1 MTDLLPMKRCGLL
14 SLGLILGSLGQALGQ
29 VVVDNSFG
37 TGGALAGPNFQ
48 IPDSLGKTVGGNL
61 FHSFTEFNVQTGG
74 SATFT
79 GPDTIDNIL
88 GRVTGG
94 NISEIDGL
102 IKSDITG
109 ANLYLMNP
117 NGFLFGENAKVD
129 VDGAFTVSSRDRINL
144 GNDGAFLAADP
155 DKSVFTASP
164 PQAFGFLGGNPA
176 GKITFNGT
184 RLVTGGPVNIAGG
197 EVLLEQARV
206 ASEGEA
212 GADSGNIIVQA
223 DAVTIRESQ
232 IRSES
237 VGGNSGRVIVSS
249 KGEVLIENPSATPDT
264 GEGLDRGEFIDNI
277 RNRDVAFGEETGLL
291 SLATGGGGTGGI
303 HVTGQSIKLNSAG
316 LFSLTQKDAGGTLG
330 QAGGIKLQSGVT
342 LLENSRIQFGSGL
355 SAETAGGVDIFAQNG
370 MSIAGQSYLYSRA
383 ELKLSGGVAI
393 IGASLVEAGSSTVQ
407 LGSGMKLEANS
418 AWYSP
423 TLGIQ
428 AATLEMY
435 RSNMQYETEATLK
448 LGGDLKLANGSLLA
462 GNLRLPSTVE
472 ISGRNMTVEGG
483 SRVDSGLGADISL
496 GGDFILSNNS
506 RVQVGVD
513 RGKNPGE
520 PVTFP
525 EGQQFGHLN
534 LKAGRIAIAP
544 GEQGSQFKLFTNY
557 GGTVSLETGG
567 VVTVESNG
575 EVDLVDYA
583 VNPESRMTVK
593 AGGMLI
599 DAAGLMADE
608 IDVDVAGLLQIGKP
622 NAPYSSGITGGPKDP
637 RLVDVTAGKLNMYGT
652 GGIVLIREGNQNS
665 VYGGEIKVKV
675 GETLLIDGN
684 AISTRGRTSKYQN
697 NNLAVGSIDIDAGN
711 LILQNNAK
719 IEMNSGDVPEG
730 VAVGGMDVDV
740 VNLLRIQNSTVSV
753 SATGVG
759 SARAAVSM
767 SAKYVE
773 LTTAGIEH
781 ANYFSEVYNQ
791 GDIYLRD
798 KPEPVFLS
806 GYGTLDITASSTLI
820 AKENSVISMQ
830 NGAVKLAAGGIML
843 DGTTIEADTHWLQDS
858 LGRNSEVTLL
868 AAGQLLL
875 LNSQFDME
883 TVSAGGRQTF
893 SATAPVVQFKNSN
906 LTLKDE
912 VAGESGSVTILGS
925 QSLLVEGSGIS
936 SVGMNTIDA
945 GVNGNDITVGGGAV
959 SIKSSVIN
967 TTVRG
972 AGDAGRTKLAVTK
985 SFSLGDSWIG
995 GAGSTLGQVQPMQVA
1010 TDDSWGNAA
1019 AVGGAVPLDGS
1030 LGLAK
1035 GENKFFSL
1043 ASLSLFNGQQLAFAN
1058 LGDDAR
1064 RVIARVTG
1072 GESSVLD
1079 GTIHLGAKPADLV
1092 LMNPSGFVVG
1102 PNAEFSQVGALTLFA
1117 GNAVEFDG
1125 GAKLDLET
1133 AADALPG
1140 TEPVGF
1146 VTGTRGDVQVIGATL
1161 GQAGSA
1167 SAGSGLAII
1176 GGDVSF
1182 RSGGAALTGNGGDVR
1197 VDAASLTLS
1206 GGSVIGTV
1214 SPVGETGGAI
1224 RIDAGTVNLEDGNIR
1239 TVAAGGDGGGVL
1251 IGGGAFRASGGSV
1264 QSLSYPN
1271 DAGNGRAGAVTI
1283 AMNESITGEKNQF
1296 VDAASF
1302 GDGGLS
1308 PVTLKAA
1315 SVVLDGLDLDRASGV
1330 QMIAH
1335 QGPTSFISIEADA
1348 FASPMGRLINE
1359 ARGDAALTVGDDY
1372 GAITISGGT
1381 VNLGLFHDGQGQKT
1395 GSNNLAIYT
1404 YSRNAGQTGNIRVVA
1419 EGDLN
1424 LGEVSLSQGGLL
1436 LAGKGFVESGPAGR
1450 GADVLFQGRNVNG
1463 QATPGPN
1470 GGFASFKGLY
1480 TGNLTFAAEDQL
1492 TLGLARYIYANTDP
1506 SETHA
1511 LTFKGRNISIG
1522 LDEQYNPNRWGT
1534 SFLLVH
1540 GDIADYTA
1548 PNLVMRA
1555 DETITLHPGFQT
1567 NDDFDTVGPNKGLAG
1582 GHGVSAVDIQA
1593 ADILF
1598 NASKLSLHSN
1608 FEHRI
1613 AATGTLSL
1621 TKHSQIEIKDSD
1633 TVANPAV
1640 KGITLQADTLEMD
1653 NTTYL
1658 RSASATRFAAA
1669 NWRIEAGKV
1678 QLNGARIFSE
1688 SLASGQAG
1696 DIHLAAGELALAN
1709 GARVQSLMRDAGS
1722 AGSITAEADTI
1733 RLANGSMI
1741 VSGVPLPSTGYN
1753 PDKHQ
1758 PGAYGDAGD
1767 VSLSAPSIRLDSGSS
1782 VSSTALDIGRSGN
1795 ITLTGD
1801 DIQLDGRAYVS
1812 STTDATQLAG
1822 RYGIFN
1828 PDFEQE
1834 VFRNGSITLAGGRVD
1849 LAGGSF
1855 LKSTTRMP
1863 YRLAGNISLT
1873 GEQVTVGDGSS
1884 VVSNTEP
1891 SNMIDA
1897 WRQHLGITTAHNYG
1911 DAGEVAV
1918 EAPSVVITAKSRVA
1932 SDSFT
1937 DGDAGSISINADTLE
1952 VTDNARV
1959 YAGALNAGDGGA
1971 IEIDAGQLRLAR
1983 QGAIVADVRDT
1994 GDGGTVHIKAGEMVI
2009 DHGSVYGSTSGSGV
2023 GSRVRVE
2030 AGELRLANGGRIES
2044 AAFGPGQAGELNIA
2058 ADTVAISGEGEWF
2071 DPKDVDAE
2079 PGGEIAR
2086 SGFVT
2091 STGAAGDAGTIHLAT
2106 PNLDLD
2112 AGLIGSASTGTG
2124 AAGSINLGIGE
2135 TMQLRN
2141 DGQVSVR
2148 SALAD
2153 GGDITIDT
2161 AGHVLVD
2168 DSELSAS
2175 ATLDGGSVRLYG
2187 DGNFFFRDGRITAE
2201 AGQDGG
2207 NIFVEA
2213 PETLVLQRARLSA
2226 NAIYGHGGY
2235 ILITADGFLPSI
2247 ETSITASSEFG
2258 VQGTVEIRTPDTDVG
2273 SGLVVLP
2280 QTLVSKNINLAER
2293 CALRLAG
2300 DVSSFFLNGQGGIP
2314 VWASHSYLPTIL
2326 IPGLNESSQPI
2337 ERSEEQ

>member
-1 MTDLLPMKRCGLL
+1 MTSFLPKTHCGLL
-14 SLGLILGSLGQALGQ
+14 SLGLVFGSLGQALGQ

-37 TGGALAGPNFQ
+37 TGVALAGPNFQ

-61 FHSFTEFNVQTGG
+61 FHSFTEFGVQTGG

-79 GPDTIDNIL
+79 GPDVIDNIL

-94 NISEIDGL
+94 SVSEIDGL
-102 IKSDITG
+102 IKSDIAG
-109 ANLYLMNP
+109 ANLYLLNP

-144 GNDGAFLAADP
+144 GEDGAFLAADP

-164 PQAFGFLGGNPA
+164 PQAFGFLGANPA

-184 RLVTGGPVNIAGG
+184 RLVTGGTVNIAGG
-197 EVLLEQARV
+197 EVLLEQARL
-206 ASEGEA
+206 ASEGAA

-232 IRSES
+232 LRTQS

-249 KGEVLIENPSATPDT
+249 KGEVLIENPSATLDT

-316 LFSLTQKDAGGTLG
+316 LFSLTQKDAEGALG

-355 SAETAGGVDIFAQNG
+355 SAETAGGVDISAQNG

-383 ELKLSGGVAI
+383 ELKLSGGLAI

-418 AWYSP
+418 AWNSP
-423 TLGIQ
+423 TISIQ
-428 AATLEMY
+428 AAALEVFS
-435 RSNMQYETEATLK
+435 SNIQYETEATIK
-448 LGGDLKLANGSLLA
+448 LGGDLKVAQGSLLA
-462 GNLRLPSTVE
+462 GNVLLPSTLA
-472 ISGRNMTVEGG
+472 ITGRHMTVDGG
-483 SRVDSGLGADISL
+483 SRVDSGLATDISL
-496 GGDFILSNNS
+496 GGEFGLLNSS
-506 RVQVGVD
+506 RVQVGID
-513 RGKNPGE
+513 RETNPGAT
-520 PVTFP
+520 VDFP
-525 EGQQFGHLN
+525 EGQQLGHLSI
-534 LKAGRIAIAP
+534 KAGRIAVAP
-544 GEQGSQFKLFTNY
+544 GEQGSKFKLFTQY
-557 GGTVSLETGG
+557 GGAMSLETGG
-567 VVTVESNG
+567 VITVESNG
-575 EVDLVDYA
+575 EVELVDYA
-583 VNPESRMTVK
+583 GNPESKMTVK

-599 DAAGLMADE
+599 DAAGLRADE
-608 IDVDVAGLLQIGKP
+608 IDVDVAGRLQIGKP
-622 NAPYSSGITGGPKDP
+622 NAPYSSGITGGSKDP
-637 RLVDVTAGKLNMYGT
+637 RLVDVTAGELFMYGT
-652 GGIVLIREGNQNS
+652 GGIVLIKEGYNE
-665 VYGGEIKVKV
+665 VYGGEIKLKV
-675 GETLLIDGN
+675 GQTLLINNN
-684 AISTRGRTSKYQN
+684 AISTRGRTSRFN
-697 NNLAVGSIDIDAGN
+697 NNNIAVGSIDIDAGN
-711 LILQNNAK
+711 LVLQNNAK
-719 IEMNSGDVPEG
+719 IEMNSGEVPEG
-730 VAVGGMDVDV
+730 VAVGAMDIDV
-740 VNLLRIQNSTVSV
+740 ANLLRIQNSTVSV
-753 SATGVG
+753 SATGAR
-759 SARAAVSM
+759 SARADVSL
-767 SAKYVE
+767 SAENVE
-773 LTTAGIEH
+773 LTSAGIEH

-798 KPEPVFLS
+798 KPEPLFLS
-806 GYGTLDITASSTLI
+806 GYGTLDITASATLI
-820 AKENSVISMQ
+820 AKENTVISMQ
-830 NGAVKLAAGGIML
+830 NGAVKLAAAGMML
-843 DGTTIEADTHWLQDS
+843 DGTTIEAETHWLQDS
-858 LGRNSEVTLL
+858 QNRNSELTLW

-875 LNSQFDME
+875 LNSQFGME
-883 TVSAGGRQTF
+883 TVSGGGRQTF
-893 SATAPVVQFKNSN
+893 SATAPVVQFKNST
-906 LTLKDE
+906 LTLSDE
-912 VAGESGSVTILGS
+912 VAGQSGAVTILGS
-925 QSLLVEGSGIS
+925 QSLLVEGSEIS

-945 GVNGNDITVGGGAV
+945 GVNGNNITVGGGAV
-959 SIKSSVIN
+959 SIQSSVIN

-972 AGDAGRTKLAVTK
+972 SGDAGQTKLSVTK

-995 GAGSTLGQVQPMQVA
+995 GAGSTLGQVQPMNVV
-1010 TDDSWGNAA
+1010 TDGSWGEAA
-1019 AVGGAVPLDGS
+1019 TVGGAVPLDGS

-1035 GENKFFSL
+1035 GENQFFSL
-1043 ASLSLFNGQQLAFAN
+1043 ASLALFNGQRLSFAN
-1058 LGDDAR
+1058 FGDDAQ

-1079 GTIHLGAKPADLV
+1079 GTIHLGANPADLV

-1102 PNAEFSQVGALTLFA
+1102 PNAQFSQVGALTLFA
-1117 GNAVEFDG
+1117 GNAVEFNG
-1125 GAKLDLET
+1125 GVKVDLET
-1133 AADALPG
+1133 VGDALPE
-1140 TEPVGF
+1140 TKPVGF
-1146 VTGTRGDVQVIGATL
+1146 ITETRGDVQVIGATL
-1161 GQAGSA
+1161 GQAGST
-1167 SAGSGLAII
+1167 SGESGLTVI
-1176 GGDVSF
+1176 GGEVSF

-1197 VDAASLTLS
+1197 VDAASLNLS

-1224 RIDAGTVNLEDGNIR
+1224 RIDAGTVNLGDGNIR
-1239 TVAAGGDGGGVL
+1239 TVAAGGDGGEVV

-1264 QSLSYPN
+1264 QSLSFPN

-1283 AMNESITGEKNQF
+1283 AMSESISGEKNQF

-1315 SVVLDGLDLDRASGV
+1315 TVVLDGLDLDRASGV

-1335 QGPTSFISIEADA
+1335 QGPTSSISIEGDA

-1359 ARGDAALTVGDDY
+1359 ARDDAALSVGDDY
-1372 GAITISGGT
+1372 GAISITGGT
-1381 VNLGLFHDGQGQKT
+1381 LNLGLLHEGQGQKT
-1395 GSNNLAIYT
+1395 GSNSMRFYT
-1404 YSRNAGQTGNIRVVA
+1404 YSKNVGQTGNIHVVA
-1419 EGDLN
+1419 KNDLN
-1424 LGEVSLSQGGLL
+1424 LGEISLSQAGLL
-1436 LAGKGFVESGPAGR
+1436 LAGKGFVESGPVGR
-1450 GADVLFQGRNVNG
+1450 GANILFQGKNVNG
-1463 QATPGPN
+1463 QTTPGPN
-1470 GGFASFKGLY
+1470 GGFAPFEGLY
-1480 TGNLTFAAEDQL
+1480 TGNLTFAAEEQL
-1492 TLGLARYIYANTDP
+1492 TLGLGRYIYANTDP
-1506 SETHA
+1506 SETHS

-1522 LDEQYNPNRWGT
+1522 LGEQYNPNRWGT

-1540 GDIADYTA
+1540 GDIRDYTA

-1555 DETITLHPGFQT
+1555 DETITLNPGFQT
-1567 NDDFDTVGPNKGLAG
+1567 NDDFDTVGPNKGLPG
-1582 GHGVSAVDIQA
+1582 GHGVSVVDIQA
-1593 ADILF
+1593 EDIVF

-1608 FEHRI
+1608 FDHSI
-1613 AATGTLSL
+1613 AATGTLRL
-1621 TKHSQIEIKDSD
+1621 TKYSQIEIKDSD
-1633 TVANPAV
+1633 TVAQPGV
-1640 KGITLQADTLEMD
+1640 KGITLQVGLLEMD

-1658 RSASATRFAAA
+1658 RSASDTRFAAA
-1669 NWRIEAGKV
+1669 NWRVEADKV

-1688 SLASGQAG
+1688 SLGSGQAG
-1696 DIHLAAGELALAN
+1696 DIHFAVGELALAN
-1709 GARVQSLMRDAGS
+1709 GSKVQSIMRDAGS
-1722 AGSITAEADTI
+1722 AGSITAQADSI
-1733 RLANGSMI
+1733 RLASGSI
-1741 VSGVPLPSTGYN
+1741 IGSGVPLPSSGYN
-1753 PDKHQ
+1753 PDKHE

-1767 VSLSAPSIRLDSGSS
+1767 VTLKAPSIRLDGGSS

-1801 DIQLDGRAYVS
+1801 DILLEGRAYIS

-1828 PDFEQE
+1828 ADFEQE
-1834 VFRNGSITLAGGRVD
+1834 VFRNGSITLAGGSVT

-1873 GEQVTVGDGSS
+1873 GDEVSVGKGSS

-1891 SNMIDA
+1891 SDMIEA
-1897 WRQHLGITTAHNYG
+1897 WREHLGITSAPNYG
-1911 DAGEVAV
+1911 AAGEVKIVAGAV
-1918 EAPSVVITAKSRVA
+1918 TITGKSRVA

-1937 DGDAGSISINADTLE
+1937 DGDAGSISIKTDTLD

-1959 YAGALNAGDGGA
+1959 YAGALNAGNGGA
-1971 IEIDAGQLRLAR
+1971 IEIDTGQLRLAT

-2009 DHGSVYGSTSGSGV
+2009 DHGSVYGSTSGAGV
-2023 GSRVRVE
+2023 GSRVRIE

-2044 AAFGPGQAGELNIA
+2044 AAFGLGQAGELDIA
-2058 ADTVAISGEGEWF
+2058 ADTVAINGQGEWF

-2079 PGGEIAR
+2079 PSGELSR

-2091 STGAAGDAGTIHLAT
+2091 STVSKGDAGTIHLNT
-2106 PNLDLD
+2106 PDLDLNG
-2112 AGLIGSASTGTG
+2112 GLIGSASTGEG

-2135 TMQLRN
+2135 TMLLQN
-2141 DGQVSVR
+2141 DAQVSVR
-2148 SALAD
+2148 SALSN
-2153 GGDITIDT
+2153 GGDITIQT
-2161 AGHVLVD
+2161 GGHVLLD
-2168 DSELSAS
+2168 NSELSAS
-2175 ATLDGGSVRLYG
+2175 ARLDGGSVRLYG

-2213 PETLVLQRARLSA
+2213 PDTLVLQRSRLSA
-2226 NAIYGHGGY
+2226 NAINGHGGY

-2273 SGLVVLP
+2273 SGLVMLP
-2280 QTLVSKNINLAER
+2280 ETLVSKNVNLAER

-2314 VWASHSYLPTIL
+2314 VWASHSYLPSLLDVET
-2326 IPGLNESSQPI
+2326 E
-2337 ERSEEQ
+2337 